1 MRGKKDMVRQMK
13 IADFQRGDTEKCK
26 MCEEGEATRS
36 YAVQEFEYGSGKD
49 AVILSAHVP
58 VWSCVTCDLQ
68 YVDAEG
74 ERAQHEAVCRHLGRL
89 TPSEIKVTR
98 ISAHLTQKEFADTLQ
113 CGIASLKRWE
123 AGALVQGRAADA
135 SIREFQAHAKRTKP
149 PEPAFRTPISD
160 AQRAAAR
167 SFNLR
172 GTQALQPA
180 A

>member
-1 MRGKKDMVRQMK
+1 MRGEKDMVQQMK
-13 IADFQRGDTEKCK
+13 IDDFQGGDTEKCR

-49 AVILSAHVP
+49 AVTLSAHVP

-89 TPSEIKVTR
+89 TPSEIKVIR
-98 ISAHLTQKEFADTLQ
+98 ISAQLTQREFADKLQ

-135 SIREFQAHAKRTKP
+135 AIREFQVSAKRANLPKP
-149 PEPAFRTPISD
+149 VFRTPISD
-160 AQRAAAR
+160 AQRAAAK
-167 SFNLR
+167 SFSLR
-172 GTQALQPA
+172 GTRALQLA